1 VTARQWWLF
10 AAVSVLWGVPYFFI
24 RVAVDAGLSP
34 GFVAFSR
41 VVLGFAVLL
50 PIALR
55 AGALRGLA
63 ARWRWILAY
72 TFFEIAIPFP
82 LIAWGEQRISSSLTA
97 ILIASLPLVVAL
109 VAIRMDPAER
119 ARGQRLVGLLVGF
132 AGVVA
137 LLGFDVAGEPREL
150 AGAVAVLVATVGYAA
165 GPMIIKHRL
174 RELPPLGPVC
184 ASLGVASLL
193 LAPLAALGAP
203 DEVPGTDAIVAIV
216 VLGIACTSL
225 AFLAFFALI
234 AAIGP
239 GRASVITYVNP
250 VIAVALGVALL
261 GERPGPAA
269 LAGLLLVLAGSWLS
283 TGGRLPPGRGLRRSG
298 ARPPRAAGTAAPA
311 AVPVSPARRS

>member
-1 VTARQWWLF
+1 VTARQWGLF

-41 VVLGFAVLL
+41 VLLGFAVLL
-50 PIALR
+50 PLALR

-72 TFFEIAIPFP
+72 TVLEIAIPFP

-97 ILIASLPLVVAL
+97 ILIASLPLVVAV
-109 VAIRMDPAER
+109 VAGSVDPAER
-119 ARGQRLVGLLVGF
+119 ARGLRLAGLLVGF
-132 AGVVA
+132 AGVVM
-137 LLGFDVAGEPREL
+137 LLGLDVAGQPREL
-150 AGAVAVLVATVGYAA
+150 AGAGAVLVATLGYAA

-174 RELPPLGPVC
+174 RELEPLGPVC
-184 ASLGVASLL
+184 ASLGLATVL

-203 DEVPGTDAIVAIV
+203 AEVPPADAILSLV
-216 VLGIACTSL
+216 VLGIACSAL

-239 GRASVITYVNP
+239 GRASIITYVNP

-261 GERPGPAA
+261 GERPGTAA
-269 LAGLLLVLAGSWLS
+269 FAGLLLVLAGSWLA
-283 TGGRLPPGRGLRRSG
+283 TGGRLPPGGRLGRPAARTDRR
-298 ARPPRAAGTAAPA
+298 ARADAAAPGA
-311 AVPVSPARRS
+311 VSPARRG

>member
-1 VTARQWWLF
+1 MTARQWGLF

-34 GFVAFSR
+34 GFIAFSR
-41 VVLGFAVLL
+41 VLLGFAVLL
-50 PIALR
+50 PLALR
-55 AGALRGLA
+55 AGALRGLS

-72 TFFEIAIPFP
+72 TVFEIAIPFP

-97 ILIASLPLVVAL
+97 ILIASLPLVVAV
-109 VAIRMDPAER
+109 VAGRLDPAER
-119 ARGQRLVGLLVGF
+119 ARGVRLVGLLVGF

-137 LLGFDVAGEPREL
+137 LLGLDVAGRPREL
-150 AGAVAVLVATVGYAA
+150 AGAAAVLLATLGYAA

-174 RELPPLGPVC
+174 RELAPLGPVC
-184 ASLGVASLL
+184 ASLGAATLL

-203 DEVPGTDAIVAIV
+203 AEVPPADAIASIV
-216 VLGIACTSL
+216 VLGIACSAL

-234 AAIGP
+234 AAVGP

-250 VIAVALGVALL
+250 VIAVALGVTLL

-269 LAGLLLVLAGSWLS
+269 LAGLLLVLAGSWLA
-283 TGGRLPPGRGLRRSG
+283 TGGRLPPGRRAARSG
-298 ARPPRAAGTAAPA
+298 RRGGADGAP
-311 AVPVSPARRS
+311 VPGAVSPARRS